1 MGIVD
6 RIMKVILIQPPIQ
19 DFYDTD
25 IRLQPLGL
33 CMLKGAVKKHL
44 PFVEVLVRDYH
55 HGHGR
60 RTLSL
65 PRELSYLNNYYAHP
79 DASPFCAFHH
89 YYHFGAPFDVIAEH
103 VVQEGPD
110 LVGISALFTPYH
122 REALGLAR
130 EIKDRVNVPVIVGGS
145 HVSAMPETV
154 LSQPEVDFVIRGE
167 GERPLVEF
175 LKALEESRSLDGVPN
190 LGYKAGGRMILN
202 PTKPN
207 YRMDDLPLP
216 DFTDLPPGR
225 YLHEKSPICFVTT
238 SRGCPHQCTFCS
250 AHTTFGKGYRA
261 RDPEAVLSELEM
273 RYSEGYRVFDFEDDN
288 LSFDRNRF
296 RTLLKGIR
304 ETFAG
309 KDVRF
314 FAMNGLSYL
323 SLDRELLG
331 EMRAAGFTDLNLSL
345 VTHSAASL
353 SSLRRPHRLGQF
365 LEVIEAAA
373 HLGFRV
379 ISYQIL
385 GLPMETRDQMVETM
399 ALLTRLPVRIGASI
413 FYLTPGSVLSRDF
426 PPMTEPDMF
435 RARST
440 AMALET
446 DAFTRD
452 DLYTLFLTARII
464 NFLKSIPM
472 PDRAFKFRDALNF
485 ASNGTMRER
494 LGAELLERLMEAR
507 RLHAATRAGL
517 KFLVRFNPNLF
528 LEVLDQ
534 AGEIRTLSGARVFT
548 CKP

>member
-1 MGIVD
+1 MATVD
-6 RIMKVILIQPPIQ
+6 RIIKVMLIQPPIQ

-44 PFVEVLVRDYH
+44 PYVEVLVRDYH

-65 PRELSYLNNYYAHP
+65 PRELSYLKNYYAHP
-79 DASPFCAFHH
+79 DTSPYCAFHH

-122 REALGLAR
+122 REALTLAR
-130 EIKDRVNVPVIVGGS
+130 EIKNRISVPIIMGGS
-145 HVSAMPETV
+145 HVSAVPETM
-154 LSQPEVDFVIRGE
+154 LSRPEVDFVIRGE
-167 GERPLVEF
+167 GERPLVKF
-175 LKALEESRSLDGVPN
+175 LKAFGQGWSLDGVPN
-190 LGYKAGGRMILN
+190 LGYKEGGRMILN

-207 YRMDDLPLP
+207 YSMDDLPLP

-225 YLHEKSPICFVTT
+225 YLHEKSPNCFVTT

-250 AHTTFGKGYRA
+250 VHTTFGKGYRA
-261 RDPEAVLSELEM
+261 RDPEAVLSELET
-273 RYSEGYRVFDFEDDN
+273 RYCEGYRVFDFEDDN

-296 RTLLKGIR
+296 RTLLEGIK
-304 ETFAG
+304 EAFAG

-331 EMRAAGFTDLNLSL
+331 EMRAVGFTHLNLSL
-345 VTHSAASL
+345 VSCEASTL
-353 SSLRRPHRLGQF
+353 SDLNRPHRLGRF
-365 LEVIEAAA
+365 LEVIDAAA
-373 HLGFRV
+373 SLGFHIV
-379 ISYQIL
+379 SYQIL
-385 GLPMETRDQMVETM
+385 GLPMETRDQMVKTM

-413 FYLTPGSVLSRDF
+413 FYLTPGSVLSTDF
-426 PPMTEPDMF
+426 PPMTELDMF
-435 RARST
+435 LARST
-440 AMALET
+440 AMAMET
-446 DAFTRD
+446 LAFTRD
-452 DLYTLFLTARII
+452 DLYTLFVTARII

-472 PDRAFKFRDALNF
+472 PDQAFSFREALNF
-485 ASNGTMRER
+485 ANNGTMRDR
-494 LGAELLERLMEAR
+494 LGAGLLERLMEER
-507 RLHAATRAGL
+507 RLHAATRGGL
-517 KFLVRFNPNLF
+517 KPLVRFNPNLF

-534 AGEIRTLSGARVFT
+534 AGEIRTLSGATVFT
-548 CKP
+548 RKR